1 MTNAALDLVDLYRRR
16 HFLGGMY
23 ILHPIFYVLK
33 IRCPELHARPIVMT
47 TDGKLS
53 RNSVLEGGSRVRGTP
68 SHYPPAQRNT
78 SGCTCSYSAQ
88 MNDRMASRS
97 MNDQMASHSVPMAH
111 SCTQEKPNIYREREP
126 SWRMPVT
133 SLAGAHDQPLPV
145 TSRCP

>member
-1 MTNAALDLVDLYRRR
+1 
-16 HFLGGMY
+16 
-23 ILHPIFYVLK
+23 
-33 IRCPELHARPIVMT
+33 MT

-68 SHYPPAQRNT
+68 SHYPPAQPMVHLEP
-78 SGCTCSYSAQ
+78 SYSAQ

-111 SCTQEKPNIYREREP
+111 SCTQKKPYIERERES

-133 SLAGAHDQPLPV
+133 SLAGARDQPLPV
-145 TSRCP
+145 TSWLLPVTSPPVPVTSHLSWQNNVTCSARY